1 MLKEVS
7 IRKEQNMSDDSL
19 LCLNPT
25 QTQTLSEDRASS
37 SFDYSSSSSSS
48 GSDTPQ
54 MENTKGDKDSIEN
67 MKKLFEDM
75 KYERDMALEEAQ
87 ESNEMLYAVMDAIQ
101 LLTKQLKS
109 KSHED
114 SDEFNAENL
123 VDHGTISTV
132 PSVSSF
138 GMDDDLSLD
147 QNRRRCTSGV
157 SSATIASYVSDDNQR
172 FVDIVNNFSP
182 WEQPGLPN
190 IGTHLIALEDAC
202 KAADRNAALIS
213 KESAS
218 NLEDLQEAQ
227 AEANR
232 LLVKCEKAEKCAK
245 RLYKENKML
254 KQQLLK
260 IKSEKKVL
268 VREVKNLMDENQK
281 KDAFQKDIIDNL
293 KAHEDFLIERT
304 NSKKKSTAKKEIGI
318 EKKEKESSP
327 KSGKKK
333 GFHPFGR
340 LFGGSDSPEKKSETK
355 IEAEK
360 KMEKEQID
368 VEEEDITTPV
378 TSTYSSSVEDC
389 TPRSEATSTGSN
401 VSPTLAKML
410 ATPDFDDDSISTS
423 CSSLQMSV
431 SLMTNASMN
440 SSTGD
445 LQEQSKEEADLKSAS
460 NSQVKSVPFLPWYPQ
475 NTSADEST
483 KKAMVTVQL
492 PRSKRKS

>member
-7 IRKEQNMSDDSL
+7 ICKQQKMSDDNL

-54 MENTKGDKDSIEN
+54 MENTKGDKDSIEK
-67 MKKLFEDM
+67 MKKLLEDM

-109 KSHED
+109 SRSHED
-114 SDEFNAENL
+114 NDEFNAEN
-123 VDHGTISTV
+123 GTISTV

-172 FVDIVNNFSP
+172 FVDIVNNFSH

-245 RLYKENKML
+245 RLYKENKVL

-260 IKSEKKVL
+260 MKSEKKVL
-268 VREVKNLMDENQK
+268 VREVKSLMDENQK

-304 NSKKKSTAKKEIGI
+304 NSKKKSTVKKEVVV

-340 LFGGSDSPEKKSETK
+340 IFGGSDSPEKKSEAKT
-355 IEAEK
+355 EAEK
-360 KMEKEQID
+360 TMEIEQKD
-368 VEEEDITTPV
+368 AEEEEITTPV

-389 TPRSEATSTGSN
+389 TPLSEATSTGSN

-423 CSSLQMSV
+423 CSSLQMSA
-431 SLMTNASMN
+431 SLMTNTSMN

-445 LQEQSKEEADLKSAS
+445 LQEQSKEEADLKLAS
-460 NSQVKSVPFLPWYPQ
+460 NSQAKSVPFLPWYPQ
-475 NTSADEST
+475 NTSVDEST
-483 KKAMVTVQL
+483 KKAVVSVQL
-492 PRSKRKS
+492 PRSKRKG